1 MHINKHTD
9 RSSPYHHVIMP
20 DILYAKS
27 SQTCLRFAR
36 AHLIK
41 PLDRRGASTAIA
53 AHRASIRLSLSE
65 HTTITALA
73 STFPLPRAREG
84 KQAQLTA
91 DDNTRCTRTYALRP
105 PLPPP
110 THARTFACTH
120 THPECLGRAQITHR
134 RTLRDSVVRFPWGGA
149 GAALRPG
156 AHWRCDAHRLKRTLT
171 RVTRV
176 ARSQVVCASLAS
188 VSPSL
193 EQYFLRARCERFA
206 NPSMC
211 K

>member
-1 MHINKHTD
+1 MII
-9 RSSPYHHVIMP
+9 PGAP
-20 DILYAKS
+20 
-27 SQTCLRFAR
+27 AR
-36 AHLIK
+36 TPFDH
-41 PLDRRGASTAIA
+41 PST
-53 AHRASIRLSLSE
+53 
-65 HTTITALA
+65 
-73 STFPLPRAREG
+73 
-84 KQAQLTA
+84 
-91 DDNTRCTRTYALRP
+91 
-105 PLPPP
+105 P

-206 NPSMC
+206 NPCANSC
-211 K
+211 VQLLSNKPNDTSCPFECVRTAGGTHRTLIVPARSIRGKTGFEDA